1 MNTSDLKNAKNSFD
15 ILSKE
20 IKFRLNQIYDG
31 VEKGAS
37 RLSLEDIIQITYEL
51 FSGEFEVSK
60 NFINKVHLA
69 LSTKYK
75 REQQHEKEEAIAGY
89 FLCKY
94 MIREYSHDLRATENI
109 IQRFIYTNFIDKSN
123 ESFNSTISTIQNY
136 SDFQSKEK
144 HLQFYSKNEV
154 ELFDSSKELLN
165 SEKKLRELL
174 P

>member
-1 MNTSDLKNAKNSFD
+1 MNTSDLKKAKKSFD
-15 ILSKE
+15 DLSNE

-31 VEKGAS
+31 VENGAS
-37 RLSLEDIIQITYEL
+37 RLSLDDIIQITYEL
-51 FSGEFEVSK
+51 FFREFEVSK
-60 NFINKVHLA
+60 NFINKVYLA

-109 IQRFIYTNFIDKSN
+109 IQRFIYSN
-123 ESFNSTISTIQNY
+123 YVDE
-136 SDFQSKEK
+136 SKEFFNNTIK
-144 HLQFYSKNEV
+144 LIQDYSNYLNNANLLEFYTKNEV
-154 ELFDSSKELLN
+154 KLFESPKELLN